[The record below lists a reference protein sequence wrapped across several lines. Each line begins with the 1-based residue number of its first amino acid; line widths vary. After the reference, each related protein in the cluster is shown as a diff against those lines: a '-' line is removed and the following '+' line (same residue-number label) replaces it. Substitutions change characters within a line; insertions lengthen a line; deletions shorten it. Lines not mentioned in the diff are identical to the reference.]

1 VGDGFSFNLIM
12 GGMLG
17 SEVGFRVSIPGERSL
32 VQSSVQSGVSVKE
45 AAVL

>member
-1 VGDGFSFNLIM
+1 MGDGFSFDLIM

-17 SEVGFRVSIPGERSL
+17 DEVDFRVSIPGERSL
-32 VQSSVQSGVSVKE
+32 VQSGVQSGVSVKD